1 VSIMLFIHPVIQCS
15 TILLTLY
22 VFSLGVQRFRS
33 LHLKQKVKF
42 NWKRHV
48 LLGKIALVTML
59 AGMLG
64 GAVMSYATWHGFL
77 VTGTHGK
84 VALVMLPLILFGLF
98 SGLYMNHKKKKRK
111 LLPLIHGLN
120 NMVVLIL
127 ALYQSSSGWWVV
139 NVYILG
145 N

>member
-1 VSIMLFIHPVIQCS
+1 MLFIHPVIQCS
-15 TILLTLY
+15 ATLLALY
-22 VFSLGVQRFRS
+22 VLGIGVQRFRS

-48 LLGKIALVTML
+48 LLGQIALITML
-59 AGMLG
+59 TGMLG

-98 SGLYMNHKKKKRK
+98 SGLYMDRRKKKRT

-120 NMVVLIL
+120 NMIVLAL
-127 ALYQSSSGWWVV
+127 ALYQISSGRWVV